1 MGKYIKGLSKDTG
14 HMDQPEGT
22 WRYARNIQI
31 HPVDGVLSNEHG
43 MELLTKPGK
52 PGLPDVTNI
61 LPEGSIV
68 IGSIEINDDRIILFL
83 TFNTTFTD
91 LAFDFEYNSEIGI
104 LENDSYTTL
113 FRPNRDTVNTTVS
126 LTGTDFNL
134 NFNQNHFIEGTYK
147 INPDGELFVYWVDN
161 VNPPRAMNITRQQ
174 EWLNNSGGVGQA
186 FERLYGLDPES
197 TSNPSH
203 IRMLDLFPSSGPVPH
218 VEFNSI
224 SPGGNLLTGVYFLA
238 LAYVDRDLVATNYV
252 TLTNPISIVEDIEGV
267 LPIERYDGAPAAV
280 PSGKSITWNVSNL
293 NTDYE
298 YLRPVVIRKAD
309 GKRTTFKLNDLPI
322 KNVAGAVS
330 LNSVTFTGLEG
341 FNGFDNVEDVIVDTV
356 SYETAKTI
364 NQLDGSLYLGN
375 VKGSKDVG
383 YQPYANYISSRPALH
398 PLPFFDPHEAT
409 IDVLENGYIESSPE
423 NLQGGNIESRSHGFR
438 HNKNIYKYKGYTRD
452 EVYAFYI
459 AFILND
465 GTESYAYHIPG
476 RSPLRLD
483 ELNSTGAFQYES
495 IPTYNFNNSIIDA
508 NNTLADPDIN
518 AFGLW
523 ESCDIYP
530 LDPDNALRQITNNK
544 GRAFHFFETSMLEG
558 SRNMNYWQNTGERYP
573 TDELNAINWNVLD
586 ASRPGRPGRSLA
598 GSRVRHHH
606 FPSNENAEYQS
617 IHSNTSTIDIILD
630 VKEVYSID
638 FNWATSKA
646 RRTGGMGLSND
657 EVVWGKLWSVYNGG
671 ATPNNNE
678 STGGDSIPEIEAMLT
693 VPYFSGDGPGDSN
706 SIENHLA
713 CDTTKQIFMF
723 YELNADATT
732 IYPNIGDKMSF
743 NWVNKNKSGGNAKAG
758 GYATLISNDFDSGP
772 GPYNNDPISLMD
784 NDPNNDYTS
793 PTYGAGEYSYVQSR
807 KDSNVNGSAIANKG
821 DCKNSNGKGTVKFS
835 TGCIEVKKKSA
846 ITESWD
852 THSGAMGDQPS
863 NETPGNSNFGPG
875 NNSCSTGL
883 VTVVLV
889 DPDKKYIVARASSD
903 GLPGSFATTY
913 MEPNKCQGWVH
924 WKAGDSSATDGGY
937 IAHYVRSL
945 GIQFED
951 LKVPQEIWEKTQG
964 FRIYYANREHHDR
977 RILGQNTLNPYATT
991 EDPIVPACTNSIS
1004 EFGGISDE
1012 SYGLE
1017 SSAVQSK
1024 EHWWINFPYYLDET
1038 AYLLPNPK
1046 DAGMTYG
1053 YQGLSFHD
1061 FYLMRGHGPSGSGEA
1076 RRSITAA
1083 THLKLDYIVENIAF
1097 SGPYMP
1103 QKTGDGYAD
1112 CHKNYSGVNYG
1123 PVVNGLQTSF
1133 NFFSPSQAQ
1142 DPAVG
1147 IFDGGTDTFNLYEW
1161 LQTSGTHVDLNRPIK
1176 ERCKTYL
1183 NGDSIYNGKQLGFG
1197 RKTWNNFG
1205 ESHISLLLN
1214 ERFGTL
1220 PAFNLTTDLPWIKE
1234 LPPADAFFE
1243 PHIGKGGFQPFMYQ
1257 ANMHAF
1263 RLDMYNPFDKQD
1275 LVWTGYEVTGDDY
1288 DWFKVD
1294 DVGNP
1299 IANLP
1304 TINYLTSDTY
1314 DNVINAGGQHPSL
1327 HVGNVAGAT
1336 NPTYPNSE
1344 LNKQTNPPIE
1354 EGGAFDYTGGGETF
1368 YAPTD
1373 QVMTIEDY
1381 IKVAAQP
1388 ALDRFRTGH
1397 IFGGDTFIARHGYR
1411 KTARLNLVD
1420 LDGSPMN
1427 DVRRRDIRYLYHTIV
1442 ESTDNINFRH
1452 VDNRK
1457 DSYFPGTPAKDV
1469 LLLKNTTDGTDVD
1482 NMKYN
1487 EDYSSVNSIG
1497 STVPLPIQISQPTS
1511 FPNRVIRSATSDD
1524 STLLDN
1530 YRIFL
1535 ALQFKD
1541 LPKNRG
1547 DLWKISVFNNLLYFH
1562 MEDSI
1567 FRTKGKQTMQMAD
1580 QSEAFIGSGDLFAQ
1594 PPEELKQ
1601 TEAGYGGTQSQ
1612 FATTVGDFG
1621 YFYVD
1626 QRNASVHMITDQ
1638 IYDISS
1644 VGLEKWF
1651 QINLPYKLKV
1661 FGKVNY
1667 PDNPLSFGFTSVYD
1681 EIYQRVL
1688 LTKRELIPSALFLQ
1702 GWQNFIDQND
1712 TSPIGMI
1719 QYISANSTGNA
1730 NGVSS
1735 ASDQFII
1742 KLPDIDPDP
1751 SFLGEAGEQENPWT
1765 ILPVEDEPYRGNGRR
1780 YFQRDGWTASYS
1792 PKLQSWISFHDYTPY
1807 LYTYTSSALY
1817 SFKQFPTMTSRGN
1830 VHSNIWKHNYTSTK
1844 GTYYGRTY
1852 PSEIEIIH
1860 NENKFINK
1868 LFYNFCWITD
1878 RTSQAQDSNDDYGGC
1893 PQCGIAGG
1901 SDNAYPDVDYT
1912 ANLLTT
1918 KTHGPGFDKFVL
1930 YNSHQASGVVT
1941 IEELLNAR
1949 KNGCEWCINKFRDLT
1964 RVSSPNFLGEG
1975 RNNDL
1980 YYALYTPNMF
1990 SAQVGGLDAEGEE
2003 LDIGGVMVDG
2013 SGGLLSTPPNQLPL
2027 WIISDMHE
2035 TFNNSAVYSK
2045 ITAIPRPRKFIDK
2058 WLAIRLITSNTASFL
2073 VNLYST
2079 EVGARKFHRHEQ
2091 NQQK

>member
-43 MELLTKPGK
+43 MELLSKKSK
-52 PGLPDVTNI
+52 PGLPDNTEI

-68 IGSIEINDDRIILFL
+68 IGSIEINDDRVILFL

-91 LAFDFEYNSEIGI
+91 LEFDVEYNSEIGI

-113 FRPNRDTVNTTVS
+113 FRPNRDTINTTVS

-174 EWLNNSGGVGQA
+174 EWLNNSGGVGQP

-224 SPGGNLLTGVYFLA
+224 NPGGNLLTGVYFLA

-252 TLTNPISIVEDIEGV
+252 TLANPISIVEDIEGV

-298 YLRPVVIRKAD
+298 YLRPVVIRKSD

-398 PLPFFDPHEAT
+398 PFPFFDPHEAT
-409 IDVLENGYIESSPE
+409 IDVLEHGYIESSPE
-423 NLQGGNIESRSHGFR
+423 NLQGGNIESRSQGFR

-476 RSPLRLD
+476 RAPLRLN

-573 TDELNAINWNVLD
+573 TDELNAFNWEILN
-586 ASRPGRPGRSLA
+586 ASTPGRNEGSLA
-598 GSRVRHHH
+598 GRRVRHHH

-617 IHSNTSTIDIILD
+617 IHSNTSTIDIVLD

-638 FNWATSKA
+638 FRWGSDRVTRLGVGIVQALPNNQTIF
-646 RRTGGMGLSND
+646 
-657 EVVWGKLWSVYNGG
+657 GKLAELYEGISDSGSQAEGYMNGDLDITEVAALLG
-671 ATPNNNE
+671 ADGFTGDNQNGDEKDIRYIFDTNNN
-678 STGGDSIPEIEAMLT
+678 SQT
-693 VPYFSGDGPGDSN
+693 
-706 SIENHLA
+706 
-713 CDTTKQIFMF
+713 FMF
-723 YELNADATT
+723 YELNADDSTV
-732 IYPNIGDKMSF
+732 YPQIGDKISA
-743 NWVNKNKSGGNAKAG
+743 NWLNTDVDGTQTVGA
-758 GYATLISNDFDSGP
+758 YASESSSDAAL
-772 GPYNNDPISLMD
+772 GPYFPDDHLMD
-784 NDPNNDYTS
+784 NSNYDTS
-793 PTYGAGEYSYVQSR
+793 TYGSGEYTFKQSR
-807 KDSNVNGSAIANKG
+807 NESQDDMVNRKSAGA
-821 DCKNSNGKGTVKFS
+821 CKKRGGRSRYS
-835 TGCIEVKKKSA
+835 TGCISTKKKSIA
-846 ITESWD
+846 RNYRTQA
-852 THSGAMGDQPS
+852 GAMGDVPYDYEQNNFS
-863 NETPGNSNFGPG
+863 NAYNS
-875 NNSCSTGL
+875 SKL
-883 VTVVLV
+883 TVVLV
-889 DPDKKYIVARASSD
+889 DKRKKYIVARAKDKNLD
-903 GLPGSFATTY
+903 GHFELDNNRMQATQ
-913 MEPNKCQGWVH
+913 CRGWVH
-924 WKAGDSSATDGGY
+924 WKSQNLSATDGGY

-945 GIQFED
+945 GVQFED

-1004 EFGGISDE
+1004 DFSEISDE
-1012 SYGLE
+1012 SYGLD
-1017 SSAVQSK
+1017 SSSKQSK
-1024 EHWWINFPYYLDET
+1024 EHWWINFPYNLEET
-1038 AYLLPNPK
+1038 AYVLPNPA

-1053 YQGLSFHD
+1053 YQALSFHD

-1076 RRSITAA
+1076 RKSITAA

-1103 QKTGDGYAD
+1103 QNVGDGYAE
-1112 CHKNYSGVNYG
+1112 CHKTYGSTTYG
-1123 PVVNGLQTSF
+1123 PVVNGMQTSF
-1133 NFFSPSQAQ
+1133 NFYSPSQSQ

-1147 IFDGGTDTFNLYEW
+1147 IFNGGTDSFNLYQW

-1176 ERCKTYL
+1176 ERGKTYL

-1214 ERFGTL
+1214 EKFGTL
-1220 PAFNLTTDLPWIKE
+1220 PAFNLPTTLPWIDPE
-1234 LPPADAFFE
+1234 AASDAFFE
-1243 PHIGKGGFQPFMYQ
+1243 PHIGKNNFQPFLYQ

-1294 DVGNP
+1294 DIGNP
-1299 IANLP
+1299 IENLP
-1304 TINYLTSDTY
+1304 AINYLTSDTY

-1327 HVGNVAGAT
+1327 HVGNIAGAA
-1336 NPTYPNSE
+1336 NPDYPNSE

-1354 EGGAFDYTGGGETF
+1354 EGGVFDYTGGGETF

-1373 QVMTIEDY
+1373 QVMTIKDY
-1381 IKVAAQP
+1381 IKVASQP
-1388 ALDRFRTGH
+1388 ALDKFRTGH
-1397 IFGGDTFIARHGYR
+1397 IFGGDTFISRHGYR
-1411 KTARLNLVD
+1411 KTGRLNLVD
-1420 LDGSPMN
+1420 LAGSPMN
-1427 DVRRRDIRYLYHTIV
+1427 DVRRRDLRYIYHTIV

-1626 QRNASVHMITDQ
+1626 QRNASVHMIADQ

-1651 QINLPYKLKV
+1651 QTNLPYKLKV

-1712 TSPIGMI
+1712 TDPIGMI
-1719 QYISANSTGNA
+1719 QYIPANSTGNA
-1730 NGVSS
+1730 NGVSN

-1751 SFLGEAGEQENPWT
+1751 NFLGEAGEQDNPWT
-1765 ILPVEDEPYRGNGRR
+1765 ILPVEDEPYRGNGRN

-1860 NENKFINK
+1860 NENKFVNK

-1930 YNSHQASGVVT
+1930 YNSHQASGVIN

-1964 RVSSPNFLGEG
+1964 RESSPNFLSEG

-1980 YYALYTPNMF
+1980 YYALHTPNMF
-1990 SAQVGGLDAEGEE
+1990 SAQIGGLDAEGEE

-2013 SGGLLSTPPNQLPL
+2013 GGSLISTPPNQLPL